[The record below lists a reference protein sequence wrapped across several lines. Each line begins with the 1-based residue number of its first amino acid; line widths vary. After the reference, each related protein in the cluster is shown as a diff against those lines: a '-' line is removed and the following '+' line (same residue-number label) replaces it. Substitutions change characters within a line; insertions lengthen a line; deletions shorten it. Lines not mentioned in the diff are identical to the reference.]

1 MRLAS
6 RSDQASNEANSNAAL
21 RRDKPEIKP
30 KRVGFEIVDR
40 SALLCAKIGA
50 NSILDFYV
58 KYY

>member
-21 RRDKPEIKP
+21 RRDKPAIKP
-30 KRVGFEIVDR
+30 KRVGFEIGDM
-40 SALLCAKIGA
+40 SALLCVKIEA
-50 NSILDFYV
+50 DSILDFNV

>member
-30 KRVGFEIVDR
+30 KRVGFEIGDM
-40 SALLCAKIGA
+40 SALLCVKIEA
-50 NSILDFYV
+50 DSILDFNV